1 MSQAPGLK
9 MTLKRGALLAAANW
23 PLVVVQFIAES
34 MLKLLLGVPV
44 VGGIFL
50 VVLLLDAD
58 VEEVL
63 GGDVRDIVAA
73 VFGAL
78 RAHPAALTFYAIAL
92 LLVLVGGSVLTFI
105 VKGGTVAVLADA
117 DANAGALERPP
128 LRWQTLRR
136 ASRTGIDPFLNGCR
150 RLWRRYVRLGLCLLF
165 VYAVTAA
172 VYLGLLVG
180 GYTLADNIGVLLW
193 WTITLVATSSVLI
206 VWIVVV
212 NFFYL
217 LTQLVMAVEDVGVR
231 TALRRVFRF
240 VKASLRELAGIFG
253 VVLLIVVL
261 ALIASVLAAGGLSL
275 IGFVPVVGLAVMPLQ
290 VAAWFL
296 RGFVFQYLALG
307 AIGAYLTQYRHYLGG
322 QVIASIPDQR
332 LA

>member
-1 MSQAPGLK
+1 
-9 MTLKRGALLAAANW
+9 
-23 PLVVVQFIAES
+23 
-34 MLKLLLGVPV
+34 
-44 VGGIFL
+44 
-50 VVLLLDAD
+50 
-58 VEEVL
+58 
-63 GGDVRDIVAA
+63 
-73 VFGAL
+73 
-78 RAHPAALTFYAIAL
+78 
-92 LLVLVGGSVLTFI
+92 
-105 VKGGTVAVLADA
+105 
-117 DANAGALERPP
+117 
-128 LRWQTLRR
+128 
-136 ASRTGIDPFLNGCR
+136 
-150 RLWRRYVRLGLCLLF
+150 
-165 VYAVTAA
+165 
-172 VYLGLLVG
+172 
-180 GYTLADNIGVLLW
+180 VLLW
-193 WTITLVATSSVLI
+193 WTITLVAASSVLI

>member
-34 MLKLLLGVPV
+34 TLKLLLGVPV

-63 GGDVRDIVAA
+63 GGDVRDVVAA

-78 RAHPAALTFYAIAL
+78 RAHPAALAFFAAAF
-92 LLVLVGGSVLTFI
+92 LLVLVGGCVLTFI
-105 VKGGTVAVLADA
+105 VKGGTVAVLVDA

-165 VYAVTAA
+165 VYAATAA
-172 VYLGLLVG
+172 VYLGLLVV

-193 WTITLVATSSVLI
+193 WTITLMAASSVLI

-261 ALIASVLAAGGLSL
+261 ALIGSVLAAGGLSL

-290 VAAWFL
+290 IAAWLL

-307 AIGAYLTQYRHYLGG
+307 ALGAYLTQYRYYLGG
-322 QVIASIPDQR
+322 QVIAAIPDQR

>member
-23 PLVVVQFIAES
+23 PLVIVQFIAES
-34 MLKLLLGVPV
+34 TLKLLLGVPV

-73 VFGAL
+73 VFAAL
-78 RAHPAALTFYAIAL
+78 RANPAALTLFAIAF

-117 DANAGALERPP
+117 DANAGPVERPP
-128 LRWQTLRR
+128 LRLQTLRR

-150 RLWRRYVRLGLCLLF
+150 RLWRRYVRLGLCLLV
-165 VYAVTAA
+165 VYAATAG

-193 WTITLVATSSVLI
+193 WTITLAAASSVLI

-231 TALRRVFRF
+231 RALGRVFRF
-240 VKASLRELAGIFG
+240 VKASLRELVGIFG

-307 AIGAYLTQYRHYLGG
+307 ALGAYLTQYRHYLGG
-322 QVIASIPDQR
+322 QVIAAIPDQR